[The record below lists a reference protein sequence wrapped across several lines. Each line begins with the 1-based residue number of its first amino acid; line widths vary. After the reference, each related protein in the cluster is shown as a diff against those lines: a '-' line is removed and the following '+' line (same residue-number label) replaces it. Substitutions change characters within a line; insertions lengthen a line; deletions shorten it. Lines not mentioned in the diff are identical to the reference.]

1 MQRPP
6 RFVAP
11 VAAILVA
18 AITSGCLF
26 QAPAQPT
33 QSASASPTPDAAAEA
48 ARVAAY
54 NAAICPVF
62 DDMLLLDPRIEALR
76 SAGAS
81 HAAESVDPAEV
92 DDVIAELGRL
102 LDDLDAVPDWDA
114 GRSLRYQVITA
125 LHGIRARLLQVADD
139 PTSDESLAH
148 LAEIPYIASEAMDL
162 AFNQAFQAGHTCEDP
177 S

>member
-18 AITSGCLF
+18 VLTSGCLF
-26 QAPAQPT
+26 QAPAEPT
-33 QSASASPTPDAAAEA
+33 QSASASATPDASAEA
-48 ARVAAY
+48 ARVAAFD
-54 NAAICPVF
+54 AAICPIF
-62 DDMLLLDPRIEALR
+62 DDMLVLDPRIEALR

-81 HAAESVDPAEV
+81 GAAESVDPEEV
-92 DDVIAELGRL
+92 DGVIAELGRL

-114 GRSLRYQVITA
+114 GRDLRYQVITA
-125 LHGIRARLLQVADD
+125 LHGIRARLLLIADD
-139 PTSDESLAH
+139 PASDESLAD
-148 LAEIPYIASEAMDL
+148 LAQIPYIATEAMDL
-162 AFNQAFQAGHTCEDP
+162 AFNQAFQAGHNCGDP